1 MPSNAGYLVAAYIA
15 TAVVYSLYGF
25 SIVVRTRR
33 LRARLAASAHTDG
46 TG

>member
-1 MPSNAGYLVAAYIA
+1 MPSNAGYFIAAYIA

-25 SIVVRTRR
+25 SIVARTRR
-33 LRARLAASAHTDG
+33 LRTRLAASAHADG